1 MTKEQLIAKF
11 RKFIETYCYEDL
23 LKNIKQ
29 GKQALIVD
37 YSNFSKYDY
46 KLAEILLDSP
56 EEHIAVFEEAIQD
69 FDVPGAKYPIRV
81 RFTNLPASLFVSIRN
96 VRSKHLGKMIAI
108 EGLIRQASD
117 IRPKITLATFNC
129 PSCGTKIL
137 VEQKGDKFSEPERC
151 KCGRKGKF
159 TLVDKKL
166 ADIQRL
172 VVEEAPDSM
181 GGEHPKR
188 LPVLLSEDLLSPE
201 LEKKRN
207 PGNKVSVV
215 GILCEVPLYS
225 SHGTRTTRY
234 DLMVNANNI
243 ETVETEFEELETTP
257 EEEQLIKKLAKD
269 PKVYGLLAGSIAP
282 SICGSDNIKEAIVLQ
297 LFGGV
302 RKRREDGTSA
312 RGDIHIFLVGD
323 PGSGKSEILSYVST
337 LAPKARY
344 IVGKSASGAG
354 ITVAVV
360 KDEFTGGWAL
370 EAGALV
376 LADKG
381 ILCLDEMDKMGKED
395 RSAMHS
401 AMEQQIISVSKAN
414 IQATLNTRTTILAAA
429 NPKFGRFDPYSPLPS
444 QIELPSTLINR
455 FDLIFPVRDIPDRET
470 DERIAMHVLTLHKEG
485 GEAKGMIESDLLK
498 KYIAYARKKY
508 NPVLTDG
515 AIKVIKE
522 FYVDLRNTAV
532 KAGEEIK
539 SIPISARQ
547 LQALVRLTEAAARVR
562 LSNKATRNDAKKA
575 IDLLRSCMQAVGT
588 DPETGQF
595 DIDRITTGITA
606 TQRSNISIMRQVI
619 EDVMEKYGKVLPM
632 QEVIDNAVET
642 GMDKQKAKEILDALK
657 SKGDIFEPKQGF
669 IQKVG

>member
-225 SHGTRTTRY
+225 SH
-234 DLMVNANNI
+234 
-243 ETVETEFEELETTP
+243 
-257 EEEQLIKKLAKD
+257 
-269 PKVYGLLAGSIAP
+269 
-282 SICGSDNIKEAIVLQ
+282 
-297 LFGGV
+297 
-302 RKRREDGTSA
+302 
-312 RGDIHIFLVGD
+312 
-323 PGSGKSEILSYVST
+323 
-337 LAPKARY
+337 
-344 IVGKSASGAG
+344 
-354 ITVAVV
+354 
-360 KDEFTGGWAL
+360 
-370 EAGALV
+370 
-376 LADKG
+376 
-381 ILCLDEMDKMGKED
+381 
-395 RSAMHS
+395 
-401 AMEQQIISVSKAN
+401 
-414 IQATLNTRTTILAAA
+414 
-429 NPKFGRFDPYSPLPS
+429 
-444 QIELPSTLINR
+444 
-455 FDLIFPVRDIPDRET
+455 
-470 DERIAMHVLTLHKEG
+470 
-485 GEAKGMIESDLLK
+485 
-498 KYIAYARKKY
+498 
-508 NPVLTDG
+508 
-515 AIKVIKE
+515 
-522 FYVDLRNTAV
+522 
-532 KAGEEIK
+532 
-539 SIPISARQ
+539 
-547 LQALVRLTEAAARVR
+547 
-562 LSNKATRNDAKKA
+562 
-575 IDLLRSCMQAVGT
+575 
-588 DPETGQF
+588 
-595 DIDRITTGITA
+595 
-606 TQRSNISIMRQVI
+606 
-619 EDVMEKYGKVLPM
+619 
-632 QEVIDNAVET
+632 
-642 GMDKQKAKEILDALK
+642 
-657 SKGDIFEPKQGF
+657 
-669 IQKVG
+669 

>member
-1 MTKEQLIAKF
+1 MNKEQLIARL
-11 RKFIETYCYEDL
+11 RKFIETYCYDDL
-23 LKNIKQ
+23 LKNVKH
-29 GKQALIVD
+29 GKQFLLVN
-37 YSNFSKYDY
+37 YSELSKYDY
-46 KLAEILLDSP
+46 KLSEALLDKP
-56 EEHIAVFEEAIQD
+56 DDYIAVFEDAIQE
-69 FDVPGAKYPIRV
+69 FDVPGAKYPIRI
-81 RFTNLPASLFVSIRN
+81 RFTDLPVSQFVPIRN
-96 VRSKHLGKMIAI
+96 VRSKHLGKVIAI

-117 IRPKITLATFNC
+117 IRPKITIATFNC

-159 TLVDKKL
+159 KLEDKKL
-166 ADIQRL
+166 TDVQAL

-188 LPVLLSEDLLSPE
+188 IRVLLSEDLLVPE
-201 LEKKRN
+201 LEKRRN

-215 GILCEVPLYS
+215 GVLKEIPLYS

-234 DLMVNANNI
+234 DLMIDVNNI
-243 ETVETEFEELETTP
+243 ETVESEFEELETTP

-269 PKVYGLLAGSIAP
+269 PKVYTLLAGSIAP

-302 RKRREDGTSA
+302 RKRRADGTSA

-323 PGSGKSEILSYVST
+323 PGVAKSEILSYVAK

-344 IVGKSASGAG
+344 VVGKSASGAG

-381 ILCLDEMDKMGKED
+381 ILCLDEMDKMGRED

-429 NPKFGRFDPYSPLPS
+429 NPKFGRFDPYSPIPK
-444 QIELPSTLINR
+444 QIELPATLINR
-455 FDLIFPVRDIPDRET
+455 FDLIFPIRDIPDRET
-470 DERIAMHVLTLHKEG
+470 DARIAMHVLTLHKEG
-485 GEAKGMIESDLLK
+485 GEAKGTIDPNLLK
-498 KYIAYARKKY
+498 KYIAYARKNY
-508 NPVLTDG
+508 SPRLTDG
-515 AIKVIKE
+515 AVKVIKD
-522 FYVDLRNTAV
+522 FYVELRNAAV
-532 KAGEEIK
+532 KSGEEIK

-547 LQALVRLTEAAARVR
+547 LQALVRMTEAAARVR
-562 LSNKATRNDAKKA
+562 LSNTATRKDAKRA
-575 IDLLRSCMQAVGT
+575 IDLLKSCMQAVGT
-588 DPETGQF
+588 DPETGEF

-606 TQRSNISIMRQVI
+606 KQRSNISIMRQVI
-619 EDVMEKYGKVLPM
+619 EDLTEKYGKVLPM
-632 QEVIDNAVET
+632 QDVVDNAVEA
-642 GMDKQKAKEILDALK
+642 GIDVQKAREILDALK
-657 SKGDIFEPKQGF
+657 SKGDIFEPKHGY